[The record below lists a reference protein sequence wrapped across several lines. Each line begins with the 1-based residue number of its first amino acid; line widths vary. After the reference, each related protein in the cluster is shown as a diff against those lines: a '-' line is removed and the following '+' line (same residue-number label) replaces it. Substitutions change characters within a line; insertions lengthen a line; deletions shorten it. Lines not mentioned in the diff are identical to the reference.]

1 MNTRIDKY
9 MALLIATLLA
19 LATSPSAFAQGVTV
33 RVADVTKIKGQR
45 TNTLIGMGL
54 VTGLD
59 GTGDGDDYLPTMR
72 ALMSAIGHL
81 ANPVTTIDE
90 LGGTENVAIVMI
102 EATVPEFGAREG
114 DRIDV
119 KVTAI
124 GSAQSLVG
132 GRLLTAP
139 LLYHDRAINDVYAFA
154 SGPVRPLGVGPLTS
168 GIIDRG
174 ATVERDVLLHFLARA
189 SDLPFSSNWVRPDF
203 QYVTLVIDDN
213 HASWAIAH
221 EIATAINTELS
232 NTADLPQVAQAMD
245 PKNIVVLVPFGQDVA
260 AWIREIERTIVLV
273 PESEARVIVDRTSG
287 TIVVSGDA
295 RISPVIVSQRGLTI
309 TIAPPL
315 DPESPPAPLLSQ
327 SNFVA
332 IDPNRAADVH
342 VGDLLEALKPLAI
355 PIEDRIEILT
365 KVNRLG
371 KLHAELIF
379 EE

>member
-1 MNTRIDKY
+1 MI
-9 MALLIATLLA
+9 A
-19 LATSPSAFAQGVTV
+19 LATSQAALAQGVTV
-33 RVADVTKIKGQR
+33 RVADLTKIKGQR

-72 ALMSAIGHL
+72 ALMSAMGHL

-90 LGGTENVAIVMI
+90 LGGTENVAIVML
-102 EATVPEFGAREG
+102 EATIPELGAREG

-124 GSAQSLVG
+124 GSAQSLAG

-154 SGPVRPLGVGPLTS
+154 SGPIRTLGEKQLTS
-168 GIIDRG
+168 GVIDRG

-189 SDLPFSSNWVRPDF
+189 SDLPFSSNWVQPDDV
-203 QYVTLVIDDN
+203 YITLVINDN

-245 PKNIVVLVPFGQDVA
+245 PKNIVVLVPQGQDVA

-315 DPESPPAPLLSQ
+315 DPEIPPAPLLSQ

-332 IDPNRAADVH
+332 IDPNRAANVH
-342 VGDLLEALKPLAI
+342 VGDLLEALKPLSV
-355 PIEDRIEILT
+355 PIEDRIEILS
-365 KVNRLG
+365 KVHRLG